1 MSAYDL
7 DSRRLYARE
16 HVEQLKRDAQQP
28 LPRRRRR
35 RLRLRRKLLQ
45 NELPL
50 LSAARR
56 RAASLR
62 LSS

>member
-16 HVEQLKRDAQQP
+16 YIERLKRDAQQP
-28 LPRRRRR
+28 LPRRRRW
-35 RLRLRRKLLQ
+35 RLRRKLLQ
-45 NELPL
+45 NEWPL
-50 LSAARR
+50 LSAVRR

>member
-16 HVEQLKRDAQQP
+16 YAERLKRDAQPP

-35 RLRLRRKLLQ
+35 RLRLQLLQ
-45 NELPL
+45 RELPL

-56 RAASLR
+56 RAAPLR
-62 LSS
+62 PSS

>member
-16 HVEQLKRDAQQP
+16 YIERLKRDAQEP
-28 LPRRRRR
+28 LPRRRRWQWR
-35 RLRLRRKLLQ
+35 RQLLQ
-45 NELPL
+45 KELPL

-62 LSS
+62 PSS

>member
-16 HVEQLKRDAQQP
+16 HAERLKRDAQSP
-28 LPRRRRR
+28 LPRRRRS
-35 RLRLRRKLLQ
+35 RLRQLLQ
-45 NELPL
+45 SELPL

>member
-16 HVEQLKRDAQQP
+16 YVERLKRDAQQP
-28 LPRRRRR
+28 LPRRR

>member
-16 HVEQLKRDAQQP
+16 HVERLKRDAQQP
-28 LPRRRRR
+28 LARRRRW
-35 RLRLRRKLLQ
+35 RLRRKLLQ
-45 NELPL
+45 NELPW

>member
-7 DSRRLYARE
+7 DSRRLIARE
-16 HVEQLKRDAQQP
+16 HVERLKRDAEP
-28 LPRRRRR
+28 RPRRRRR
-35 RLRLRRKLLQ
+35 YLRRQLLQ
-45 NELPL
+45 RELPL

-62 LSS
+62 PSS